1 MNACLV
7 IGLMVALG
15 LLVVGT
21 GRPSVSV
28 GCAIGVTIVA
38 ISSVL

>member
-7 IGLMVALG
+7 TGLMVALG

-28 GCAIGVTIVA
+28 GCIAGVTIFV
-38 ISSVL
+38 ISSML